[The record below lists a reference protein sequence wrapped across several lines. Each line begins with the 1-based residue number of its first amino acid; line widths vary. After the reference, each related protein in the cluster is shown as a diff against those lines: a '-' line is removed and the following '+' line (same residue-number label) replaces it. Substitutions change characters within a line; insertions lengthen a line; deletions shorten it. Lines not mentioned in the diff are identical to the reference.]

1 LSELIVPAMS
11 VLKALTVMVD
21 GTPGFVADELP
32 AGVEVLPQAAATR
45 AAAPTKL
52 SLLAFENFWDP
63 RPLTASCNRIRAL
76 SSTGN
81 PLSAT
86 PSAPVATSV
95 ATQLL

>member
-1 LSELIVPAMS
+1 
-11 VLKALTVMVD
+11 
-21 GTPGFVADELP
+21 
-32 AGVEVLPQAAATR
+32 
-45 AAAPTKL
+45 
-52 SLLAFENFWDP
+52 
-63 RPLTASCNRIRAL
+63 L